1 MWFAIGALLFSQPL
15 LANKHASV
23 AEESSRSFAVV
34 GAHITGIGKATL
46 IVRNGRI
53 EAINSDTPDKA
64 MRVVSATERFIAP
77 AFIDSHV
84 HLAYAYSATELAR
97 GGIAGAVDLSA
108 PMSFLEADL
117 KPMTVMRAGPM
128 ITAIAGYPT
137 KSWGADGYGLEISG
151 VKAAQEAVD
160 RLYAAGA
167 RVIKIPVGDATGGG
181 TLSMAKNPSILSD
194 AEIKA
199 IVDQAHSHGMRVA
212 SHALNDFDVLRAAAA
227 GVDVLAHTPV
237 ERLSDQTIKAW
248 SGRALISTL
257 AAFPD
262 SPEPAS
268 NVRRLRE
275 AGTTVLYGTDMGYTS
290 FPGINP
296 QELDLLRKAGLD
308 NAAIIEAGTTVPA
321 EYWGFQNGLG
331 TLAIGHTASFLI
343 LDADPKSDPLT
354 LSRPLAVYIDGRLIP
369 TKAAH

>member
-1 MWFAIGALLFSQPL
+1 LVFSPLL
-15 LANKHASV
+15 LANTNASV
-23 AEESSRSFAVV
+23 TEESSRGFAIV

-53 EAINSDTPDKA
+53 AAIDSDTPDKT
-64 MRVVSATERFIAP
+64 MRVVSATGLFIAP
-77 AFIDSHV
+77 TFIDSHV
-84 HLAYAYSATELAR
+84 HLAYAYSANELAR
-97 GGIAGAVDLSA
+97 GGIAGAVDLAA
-108 PMSFLEADL
+108 PMSFLAADL
-117 KPMTVMRAGPM
+117 KPMTVIRAGPM
-128 ITAIAGYPT
+128 ITAVAGYPT

-151 VKAAQEAVD
+151 VTAAQEAVD

-181 TLSMAKNPSILSD
+181 ILSMAKNGSILSD

-199 IVDQAHSHGMRVA
+199 IVDRAHSHGMRVA
-212 SHALNDFDVLRAAAA
+212 SHALNDFDALRAAAA

-262 SPEPAS
+262 STEAVG

-296 QELDLLRKAGLD
+296 QELELLQKAGLD

-321 EYWGFQNGLG
+321 EYWGFRDGLG
-331 TLAIGHTASFLI
+331 TLAVGNTASFLI
-343 LDADPKSDPLT
+343 LDADPGSDPLT
-354 LSRPLAVYIDGRLIP
+354 LSRPLAVYIYGRLIP